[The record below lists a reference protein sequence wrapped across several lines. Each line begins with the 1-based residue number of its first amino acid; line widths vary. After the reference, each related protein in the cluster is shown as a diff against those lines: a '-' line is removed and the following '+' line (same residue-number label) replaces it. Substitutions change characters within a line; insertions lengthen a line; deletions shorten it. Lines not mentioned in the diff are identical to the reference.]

1 MASDMFTDFL
11 VDSEGNPLPALE
23 EIFVNNTGQK
33 FKEDKFTCLGFD
45 VLPGVPN
52 IIASDFAS
60 ESFKHPNETIGE
72 HKERM
77 SGWHNSWG
85 KMLGGLV
92 TAFNMPSA
100 EILRV
105 APPTAPFY
113 AIGDPTK
120 FLTEAL
126 DPIKAEIEP
135 IIGMSLFDYLKSNLD
150 LVFKDLKDL
159 VAAVLLIP
167 TATNQGFKKLIAYI
181 AGLFPDRSN
190 EIINKIKKAIKDQK
204 EKIVAKIIAILLALP
219 TIPTIVLPTLESILE
234 YLGIEID
241 LDVDLTLPNLRAML
255 FPGIPELSVPQGILL
270 IFLKTILA
278 FIEIL
283 TDLFTN
289 LSSFLFAIGEIL
301 QLILQLKF
309 LEAINSILQKV
320 IEYAMEKILSIA
332 PEIIGSASFL
342 CTLMA
347 FLELAA
353 KIICVALF
361 GHLFGPGLIFQTIA
375 GIIMSL

>member
-1 MASDMFTDFL
+1 MASEMFTNFL
-11 VDSEGNPLPALE
+11 VDEEGKPLPALE
-23 EIFVNNTGQK
+23 ETFVNNTSQK
-33 FKEDKFTCLGFD
+33 LREDTFTCLGFD
-45 VLPGVPN
+45 VLPGIPN
-52 IIASDFAS
+52 VIAS
-60 ESFKHPNETIGE
+60 ENFKQPDETIAD
-72 HKERM
+72 HKKRL
-77 SGWHNSWG
+77 SGWHNTWG

-92 TAFNMPSA
+92 TAFNTPSA

-126 DPIKAEIEP
+126 DPVKAEIEP
-135 IIGMSLFDYLKSNLD
+135 IIGMSLFDYLKANLD
-150 LVFKDLKDL
+150 LVFKGLKDL

-167 TATNQGFKKLIAYI
+167 TGKGFKKFISYI
-181 AGLFPDRSN
+181 AGLFPDSSK
-190 EIINKIKKAIKDQK
+190 EIINKIKKAIKKQK
-204 EKIVAKIIAILLALP
+204 DKIEEKIIAILLSLP
-219 TIPTIVLPTLESILE
+219 TIPTLVLPTLENILE
-234 YLGIEID
+234 YLNIEID
-241 LDVDLTLPNLRAML
+241 LEIDLTLSNLRSMIY
-255 FPGIPELSVPQGILL
+255 PGIPELSLPQGILL

-289 LSSFLFAIGEIL
+289 LSSFLFSIGEIL

-309 LEAINSILQKV
+309 LEAINSMLGKV
-320 IEYAMEKILSIA
+320 IEYAMEKILSIV

-353 KIICVALF
+353 KIICVSLF

-375 GIIMSL
+375 GLIMSL

>member
-11 VDSEGNPLPALE
+11 VDSEGNPLPVLE

-33 FKEDKFTCLGFD
+33 FKEDTFTCLGFD

-126 DPIKAEIEP
+126 DPVKAEIEP
-135 IIGMSLFDYLKSNLD
+135 IIGMSLFDYLKANLP

-159 VAAVLLIP
+159 VTAVLLIP
-167 TATNQGFKKLIAYI
+167 TGKGFKKFISYI
-181 AGLFPDRSN
+181 AGLFPDSSK
-190 EIINKIKKAIKDQK
+190 EIINKIKKAIKKQK
-204 EKIVAKIIAILLALP
+204 DKIEEKIIAILLALP
-219 TIPTIVLPTLESILE
+219 TIPTLVIPTLENILE

-241 LDVDLTLPNLRAML
+241 LDIDLTLPNLRALL

-309 LEAINSILQKV
+309 LEAINSILGKV

-375 GIIMSL
+375 GLIMSL